1 MRYFYLL
8 AIALGLCALTAL
20 AGSRASDST
29 GAVPFNDGGVLE
41 GVSLTDVEGC
51 RLSARVTDGG
61 TINGGGLAVY
71 YYDTALGWVRG
82 STALDCT
89 FEANKL
95 LDGGA
100 PSAQVCPD
108 LGVLAK
114 YGRIAAARKLLVNG
128 AGSPATATVRVE
140 CWGRN
145 LP

>member
-1 MRYFYLL
+1 MRYLYTL
-8 AIALGLCALTAL
+8 AIAMGLCALTAL
-20 AGSRASDST
+20 AGTRAKDSA
-29 GAVPFNDGGVLE
+29 GEVPFNDGGVLE
-41 GVSLTDVEGC
+41 GVALNDAEGC

-71 YYDTALGWVRG
+71 YYDAVLGWVR
-82 STALDCT
+82 SPTSLDCT

-95 LDGGA
+95 QDGGA
-100 PSAQVCPD
+100 PAAQVCPD

-145 LP
+145 IP